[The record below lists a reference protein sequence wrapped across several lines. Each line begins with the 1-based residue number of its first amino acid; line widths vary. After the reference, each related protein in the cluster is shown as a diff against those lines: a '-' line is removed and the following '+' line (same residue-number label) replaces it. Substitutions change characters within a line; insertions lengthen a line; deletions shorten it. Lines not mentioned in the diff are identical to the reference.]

1 MNQRAFTMI
10 EILLVVVIISILAA
24 MVVPNLTGRSDQA
37 RVVAAQ
43 TDVDSIISAALDLY
57 KMDNGSFPT
66 SEQGLAALV
75 VQPTAAPV
83 PAHWNGPYLKNK
95 KIPQDPWGRPYV
107 YLAPGSHNKESY
119 DLYSLGQDGVESKDD
134 IINWEKEK

>member
-43 TDVDSIISAALDLY
+43 TDVDSNISAALDLY

-83 PAHWNGPYLKNK
+83 PAHWNGPYLKKK
-95 KIPQDPWGRPYV
+95 KIPQDSWGRPYV

>member
-43 TDVDSIISAALDLY
+43 TDVDSNISAALDLY
-57 KMDNGSFPT
+57 KMDNGTFPT

-75 VQPTAAPV
+75 VQPTTAPV
-83 PAHWNGPYLKNK
+83 PAHWNGPYLKKK

-107 YLAPGSHNKESY
+107 YLAPGGHNKESY